1 MPNTSQLDQLDTES
15 IQLPQAVAD
24 KLRAE
29 AKKSHMS
36 VPEFLMQW
44 LEDQAD
50 AREAA
55 AVMQRIEAGKEKA
68 LPWDQVRNRLLTLP

>member
-1 MPNTSQLDQLDTES
+1 MPHTSQLDQLDTES
-15 IQLPQAVAD
+15 IQLPQAVVD

-36 VPEFLMQW
+36 VPEFLMQC

-55 AVMQRIEAGKEKA
+55 AVMQRIEAGKEKV
-68 LPWDQVRNRLLTLP
+68 LPWEQVRNRLLTLP

>member
-1 MPNTSQLDQLDTES
+1 
-15 IQLPQAVAD
+15 
-24 KLRAE
+24 
-29 AKKSHMS
+29 

-50 AREAA
+50 AREAT
-55 AVMQRIEAGKEKA
+55 AVMQRIEAGKEKV

>member
-1 MPNTSQLDQLDTES
+1 MPNTFQLNQLDTES

-29 AKKSHMS
+29 AKKSRLS

-50 AREAA
+50 ARESA
-55 AVMQRIEAGKEKA
+55 AVMKRIGAGKEKA
-68 LPWDQVRNRLLTLP
+68 LPWNEVRKRLLSAP